1 MQDIRCIPDSPVR
14 AITIE
19 TKLDKGYGPV
29 ANAIVRDGILRVG
42 DYIVAGKVYGK
53 VKALIDDKGKRIREA
68 TPSTPVMIVGFEE
81 LPDPHSIIYVV
92 DSKEAAVEITD
103 KVRVN

>member
-1 MQDIRCIPDSPVR
+1 M
-14 AITIE
+14 
-19 TKLDKGYGPV
+19 
-29 ANAIVRDGILRVG
+29 
-42 DYIVAGKVYGK
+42 YGK

-92 DSKEAAVEITD
+92 DSKKRQLKLPI
-103 KVRVN
+103 R